1 MVIFVALKKITIYRK
16 VTFEVGLL
24 FSTPILFQTKS
35 KYINFIRMY
44 YDNRSNTDY
53 RFFCTIENQ

>member
-24 FSTPILFQTKS
+24 FSTQILFQTKS
-35 KYINFIRMY
+35 KYINFIRMD
-44 YDNRSNTDY
+44 YDNPKLIKLVIDK
-53 RFFCTIENQ
+53 TID